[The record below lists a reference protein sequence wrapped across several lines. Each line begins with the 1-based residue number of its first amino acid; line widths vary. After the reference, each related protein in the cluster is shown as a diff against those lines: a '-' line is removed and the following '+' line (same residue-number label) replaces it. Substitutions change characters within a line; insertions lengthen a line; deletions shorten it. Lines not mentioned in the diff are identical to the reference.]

1 MVDNAGLVNVQRM
14 VRFSGCDAGTR
25 PMARLS
31 RRIRETLSEV
41 AAAAA
46 AAEALCVA
54 EGADECQSLR
64 IGLALDELA
73 ANALIHGA
81 REESAPD
88 IEVEVWADEGNLT
101 LQVSA
106 SGPRFDPLRP
116 RHSPEEDF
124 AVGGRGLTMVLAFA
138 DELTYRR
145 EKGKNITTFSVR
157 KRLAAIAE

>member
-1 MVDNAGLVNVQRM
+1 
-14 VRFSGCDAGTR
+14 
-25 PMARLS
+25 MARLS

-41 AAAAA
+41 ASAAA

-54 EGADECQSLR
+54 EGADESQSLR

-81 REESAPD
+81 REECAPD
-88 IEVEVWADEGNLT
+88 IEIEVWVDEEILT

-106 SGPRFDPLRP
+106 SGPRFDPLIP
-116 RHSPEEDF
+116 RQSQEDDF
-124 AVGGRGLTMVLAFA
+124 AVGGRGLTMVLTFA

-145 EKGKNITTFSVR
+145 ERGRNITTFSVR